1 MGVSHAR
8 EFVSQQNPLSFILFF
23 SSPLIFCII
32 FLIKSQNIYIKFTIE
47 MIYFMN
53 AYKIS
58 YIIKVINKNTFH

>member
-1 MGVSHAR
+1 MPENLLVSKIP
-8 EFVSQQNPLSFILFF
+8 SLLFF
-23 SSPLIFCII
+23 FLFSTY